1 MRNIVLA
8 TALALIVGILA
19 KESTAEAATR
29 SGCIVNTV
37 QYDNGRIAVWC
48 NGDSVIYY
56 AFTSHP
62 FCGTQSL
69 DTLKL
74 WLPIFESAILSGKK
88 VDFDYNA
95 PAGSCIDRNIS
106 SVRLQRL

>member
-1 MRNIVLA
+1 MKKVIC
-8 TALALIVGILA
+8 ALALGLA
-19 KESTAEAATR
+19 ISSAANDAAAATK

-37 QYDNGRIAVWC
+37 QYDSGRIAVWC
-48 NGDSVIYY
+48 SGDASIYY
-56 AFTSHP
+56 AFTSHGS
-62 FCGTQSL
+62 CGTQPL

-88 VDFDYNA
+88 VDFEYNA
-95 PAGSCIDRNIS
+95 AAGACIDRNIT

>member
-1 MRNIVLA
+1 MKKFSSALSL
-8 TALALIVGILA
+8 ALAIGGITSDA
-19 KESTAEAATR
+19 QAATK

-37 QYDNGRIAVWC
+37 QYDSGRIAVWC
-48 NGDSVIYY
+48 SGDASIYY

-62 FCGTQSL
+62 SCGTQSL

-95 PAGSCIDRNIS
+95 PAGACIDRNIF